1 MSPPVSRPKLYDI
14 VVARECRNTHHK
26 LVMNSLLHLQCP
38 NAEGWVETFVEYF
51 EDYLEGSK
59 APDNDF
65 KDFRNH
71 VLHVSDGYWG
81 GAAGKTRK
89 WYAETVSHLKMGEWR
104 DAVYSA
110 GVLSHYYMDPI
121 MPLHTGQTEEEGVIH
136 RACEWSIN
144 KSFSQLIS
152 QLEANSGYPTVE
164 LPLGEDW
171 ITQAVHQGAEVGHQ
185 HYQTFID
192 HYNIEVG
199 KKDPPAGLD
208 PTLKKITAELLGYA
222 SVGFAR
228 ILERAIEEAKS
239 EPKSQS
245 SSARTWFYR
254 LTAPISWMYKSVRN
268 FSDWRTVSRIASEYE
283 NTGKVV
289 KNLPK
294 DEKEVRSEHAIE
306 ILKIELDQL
315 DKQTIKPVGSKHSPP
330 VQQQPGSEK
339 TPKTIQTST
348 PKRTDKTKSQA
359 NGTESSVPVFQ
370 EVDRPE
376 PAAHTNRNG
385 ERKKRTTFRLDP
397 KDDLEA
403 APSIGPKTAK
413 RFADIGIRTVGE
425 FLHSDPEITSVALG
439 TRHLS
444 ADTIYRFQTQA
455 RLACQIPGIAGHDAQ
470 ILEGCGFEDPEEVAG
485 SDVNQILSLVDE
497 FANSPEAKYIIRDG
511 KQPDLRE
518 VSNWVQWAQDY
529 RDLDAA

>member
-1 MSPPVSRPKLYDI
+1 VTRPKLYDI

-38 NAEGWVETFVEYF
+38 DAEGWVSMFVEYF

-71 VLHVSDGYWG
+71 VLHVSDNFWG

-144 KSFSQLIS
+144 KSFNHLID
-152 QLEANSGYPTVE
+152 QLEANTGYPEVK
-164 LPLGEDW
+164 LPEGDDW
-171 ITQAVHQGAEVGHQ
+171 ITKAVHQGAQHGHQ

-192 HYNIEVG
+192 HYNIKVG

-228 ILERAIEEAKS
+228 ILERAFKEADS
-239 EPKSQS
+239 QPKSQTTS
-245 SSARTWFYR
+245 SRTFFYQI
-254 LTAPISWMYKSVRN
+254 TAPISWIYKSVRN
-268 FSDWRTVSRIASEYE
+268 FSDWRTVSKIAAEYE

-289 KNLPK
+289 QNLPK
-294 DEKEVRSEHAIE
+294 DEKQVRSLHAKEVLE
-306 ILKIELDQL
+306 IDLDQL
-315 DKQTIKPVGSKHSPP
+315 DQQKIKPVGSKHSPP
-330 VQQQPGSEK
+330 VDRQIEKESES
-339 TPKTIQTST
+339 QTK
-348 PKRTDKTKSQA
+348 PQKA
-359 NGTESSVPVFQ
+359 
-370 EVDRPE
+370 
-376 PAAHTNRNG
+376 
-385 ERKKRTTFRLDP
+385 
-397 KDDLEA
+397 
-403 APSIGPKTAK
+403 TAK
-413 RFADIGIRTVGE
+413 AFK
-425 FLHSDPEITSVALG
+425 F
-439 TRHLS
+439 
-444 ADTIYRFQTQA
+444 
-455 RLACQIPGIAGHDAQ
+455 
-470 ILEGCGFEDPEEVAG
+470 EGGFVC
-485 SDVNQILSLVDE
+485 
-497 FANSPEAKYIIRDG
+497 
-511 KQPDLRE
+511 
-518 VSNWVQWAQDY
+518 
-529 RDLDAA
+529 